1 VIDLS
6 PYIFEV
12 LRKDEDFILYRG
24 QHRSDAS
31 QVLAL
36 SAVKEP
42 PEIPA
47 LKRIKQELSL
57 KPDLDPEWAIRPI
70 AIARHWGRRVLVL
83 EDPGGVPLDQLVGR
97 PLEVAFALRVAIN
110 LATAIGRLHQRGV
123 IHKDIKPANALI
135 NSVTA
140 QCWLMGF
147 GFASRLPRER
157 QALEP
162 PEFVDGTLAY
172 MAPEQTGRMNRS
184 IDSRSDLYAFGVTL
198 YQMLTGV
205 LPFTASDPAGWV
217 HCHIARQPTPPV
229 GRLPSLPLPIS
240 AVVMKLLSKT
250 AEERYQTAT
259 GLERDLRRCLAEW
272 EARGDIRE
280 FSLGEHDTPD
290 QLLIPEKLYGRSQVI
305 QELLAAFDRVAA
317 EGRPELMLVSGSAGI
332 GKSSVVSELHRVLV
346 PARGLFASGKFDQHK
361 RDIPY
366 ATLAKAFQTLIQQ
379 ILAKSDTELAHW
391 RYELRGALGS
401 SGQIIVNL
409 IPELELVIG
418 EQPPV
423 SELPPQ
429 DAQNRFK
436 IVFRRFLNVFARADH
451 PLVLFLDDLQW
462 LDSATLE
469 LLRYLITEA
478 DVRYLLFLGAYRDNE
493 VSSSHP
499 AAQMLAE
506 VQQSGIAVQTMVLRP
521 FTIADLRQ
529 LIVDTLQCGTDDAE
543 PLAQLLQQK
552 TGGNPL
558 FVIQFLTALAED
570 GFLAFDANS
579 RRWLWNLQSIRAKGF
594 TDNVVDLMTEKLGR
608 LPGVTREALQQL
620 ACLGNSAGIATL
632 KAIRGESKDRLH
644 AVLWEAVRVGIVS
657 RLDGGYG
664 FTHDRVQEVAY
675 ALIDEQKRPELHL
688 HIGRLLVQNLAQ
700 DEIELNLFDI
710 VNQLNSGSALISDPD
725 EKERVAKL
733 NLRAGKKAK
742 TSAAYTSAC
751 IYLSA
756 GMGLAGHDVWQRSYQ
771 LAFCLWL
778 ERAES
783 EFLAGNF
790 DAADIF
796 ISELLDRSRS
806 TVDKVA
812 AHRLRILLHL
822 MRGEFAKAVEHGL
835 ECLRLFEI
843 EVPAHPTRESV
854 QAEYERIYQ
863 QLADR
868 PIASLAELPMMT
880 NPEMQAAMGILSVMA
895 APAFNTD
902 VNLMY
907 LCFCRMVSATL
918 EHGTAD
924 TSAHGYAEFATL
936 LGPVFHRYAD
946 GNRFGELACALTER
960 HGFKGYK
967 TKVYFCMQ
975 RALLWTQPI
984 QSAIDFIRRAIDSAA
999 ETHDTAFT
1007 CFSWNHLIAAL
1018 LFQGVPL
1025 DEVGRES
1032 RIGIDFVRK
1041 VKMRDEDAILQFQK
1055 RLILTLRGER
1065 PISSRGGDND
1075 FNDQFVESEFETRK
1089 PFTAF
1094 YYWTAKVQLS
1104 FIFLDYD
1111 TAIGAARRAEALVWT
1126 TEQHILSADYY
1137 FYTALTAAA
1146 LYEQATPNSRPEMI
1160 EMINQSLE
1168 RLREWAEGCPG
1179 TFLDRYLLLS
1189 AEVARIEARGMDAMR
1204 LYEEAIRAAHE
1215 NGFVQNEALS
1225 NELAGRFCL
1234 DQKLE
1239 KAAHSYFRGARSGYL
1254 RWGALGKV
1262 RQLDGM
1268 NPAPPEPSLPA
1279 PASAIST
1286 SVEHLDLGTVFKAA
1300 QAVSSEIVIEKLIET
1315 LLIIALEQAGAERG
1329 LMISPRGLEQEIE
1342 AEAKSVGDRV
1352 TVHFHRSLATPA
1364 VLPLSLLRHV
1374 IRTQERLLLSDASTE
1389 NRFSADEYFVE
1400 KRPRSVL
1407 CLPLVKQRELIGV
1420 LYLENSLA
1428 PDVFAPNGLAA
1439 LELIAAQAAISLEQ
1453 ARLYAELSHA
1463 NEELKDEIIERKRA
1477 EAELHQKEISLREAQ
1492 AELAHFSRL
1501 TTMGELAASI
1511 VHEIN
1516 QPLAGIVTNANAG
1529 LRWLTGGEPNLTET
1543 REAIGRIIRDGRR
1556 GAEIIGR
1563 IRALAK
1569 KAPPNKDWLNL
1580 NETIIEVIAIAH
1592 SEVQRNQILLQTELA
1607 NDLPPILGDRIQPQQ
1622 VILNL
1627 LMNGIEAM
1635 SGLVDSRRELTVSS
1649 EKVTEIDGEGRQEI
1663 DEVHDLIKGKSNRV
1677 LITVRDS
1684 GPGLE
1689 PRGIKH
1695 LFDAFY
1701 TTKPQGLGMGLA
1713 ISRSI
1718 IEAHGGRLW
1727 AMANARGG
1735 VFRFALPIPDKHDA

>member
-6 PYIFEV
+6 SYIFEV
-12 LRKDEDFILYRG
+12 LRKDDDFILYRG
-24 QHRSDAS
+24 QDRSDGS

-36 SAVKEP
+36 SPVKEP
-42 PEIPA
+42 PELQA

-57 KPDLDPEWAIRPI
+57 KPDLDPEWAIRTI
-70 AIARHWGRRVLVL
+70 GIARHWGRRVLVL
-83 EDPGGVPLDQLVGR
+83 EDPGGVPLDQLLGH

-147 GFASRLPRER
+147 GFTSRLPRER

-184 IDSRSDLYAFGVTL
+184 IDSRSDLYALGVTL
-198 YQMLTGV
+198 YEMLTGV
-205 LPFTASDPAGWV
+205 LPFSASDPLGWV

-229 GRLPSLPLPIS
+229 GRVHSLPLPIS

-272 EARGDIRE
+272 EARGQIPE
-280 FSLGEHDTPD
+280 FYLGEHDTPD
-290 QLLIPEKLYGRSQVI
+290 QLLIPEKLYGRSQEI
-305 QELLAAFDRVAA
+305 QELLAAFHRVVA

-346 PARGLFASGKFDQHK
+346 PARGLFAWGKFDQHK

-366 ATLAKAFQTLIQQ
+366 TTLAKAFQTLIQQ
-379 ILAKSDTELAHW
+379 ILAKSDTELTHW
-391 RYELRGALGS
+391 RYELREALGS

-423 SELPPQ
+423 SDLPPQ

-436 IVFRRFLNVFARADH
+436 IVFRRFLDVFARAEH

-469 LLRYLITEA
+469 LLKHLFTEA

-506 VQQSGIAVQTMVLRP
+506 VQQSGIAVQIMVLEP
-521 FTIADLRQ
+521 LTTVDLLQ
-529 LIVDTLQCGTDDAE
+529 LIVDTLQCDAGDAE

-558 FVIQFLTALAED
+558 FVVQFLTALAED
-570 GFLAFDANS
+570 GFLVFDSNS

-632 KAIRGESKDRLH
+632 KTIRGESEDRLH
-644 AVLWEAVRVGIVS
+644 AVLWEAVRAGLVT

-664 FTHDRVQEVAY
+664 FTHDRVQEVAH
-675 ALIDEQKRPELHL
+675 ALIDEQKRPQLHL
-688 HIGRLLVQNLAQ
+688 RIGRLLVKNLAQ

-710 VNQLNSGSALISDPD
+710 VNQLNSGSALVSELD
-725 EKERVAKL
+725 EKERIAEL
-733 NLRAGKKAK
+733 NLRAGRKAK
-742 TSAAYTSAC
+742 TSAAYASAC

-756 GMGLAGHDVWQRSYQ
+756 GMALAGHDVWQRRYE
-771 LAFCLWL
+771 LAFSLWL

-790 DAADIF
+790 DGADVF

-806 TVDKVA
+806 AVDKVA

-822 MRGEFAKAVEHGL
+822 MRGEFGKAVEHGL

-843 EVPAHPTRESV
+843 EVPAHPTREMV

-868 PIASLAELPMMT
+868 PIESLAELPLMT
-880 NPEMQAAMGILSVMA
+880 NPEMQAITGILSVMA

-902 VNLMY
+902 INLMY
-907 LCFCRMVSATL
+907 LCFCRIVNATL
-918 EHGTAD
+918 EYGTAD

-946 GNRFGELACALTER
+946 GNRFGKLACVLTER
-960 HGFKGYK
+960 HGFNRYK

-975 RALLWTQPI
+975 RAMLWTQPI
-984 QSAIDFIRRAIDSAA
+984 QSAIDFIRRAIDSAT

-1007 CFSWNHLIAAL
+1007 CFGWNHLIAAL

-1032 RIGIDFVRK
+1032 RNGIDFVRK

-1055 RLILTLRGER
+1055 RMILTLRGER
-1065 PISSRGGDND
+1065 PISSRGADTC
-1075 FNDQFVESEFETRK
+1075 FTDQFVESEFETRK

-1111 TAIGAARRAEALVWT
+1111 TAVGAARRAKALLWT
-1126 TEQHILSADYY
+1126 TDQHILSADYY

-1146 LYEQATPNSRPEMI
+1146 LYEQATSNNRSEMI
-1160 EMINQSLE
+1160 EIMNQSLE

-1189 AEVARIEARGMDAMR
+1189 AELARIEGQGMDAMR

-1225 NELAGRFCL
+1225 NELAARFCL
-1234 DQKLE
+1234 NRKLE
-1239 KAAHSYFRGARSGYL
+1239 KAAHSYFRGSRSCYL

-1262 RQLDGM
+1262 RQLDGT
-1268 NPAPPEPSLPA
+1268 NPTPPEPSLPA

-1286 SVEHLDLGTVFKAA
+1286 SVERLDLGTVFKAA
-1300 QAVSSEIVIEKLIET
+1300 QAVSSEIVTEKLIET

-1342 AEAKSVGDRV
+1342 AEAKSVGDKV
-1352 TVHFHRSLATPA
+1352 TVHFQQSLVTPA
-1364 VLPLSLLRHV
+1364 ALPLSLLRQV
-1374 IRTQERLLLSDASTE
+1374 IRTQERVLLSDASTE

-1400 KRPRSVL
+1400 KHPRSVL

-1439 LELIAAQAAISLEQ
+1439 LELIAAQAAISLQQ

-1463 NEELKDEIIERKRA
+1463 NEELKDEITERKRA

-1529 LRWLTGGEPNLTET
+1529 LRWLTGGEPNLAET

-1556 GAEIIGR
+1556 GAEIISR

-1569 KAPPNKDWLNL
+1569 KAPPNKDRLNL

-1592 SEVQRNQILLQTELA
+1592 TEVQRNQVLLQSELA
-1607 NDLPPILGDRIQPQQ
+1607 NDLPPILGDRIQLQQ

-1649 EKVTEIDGEGRQEI
+1649 EKVTAIDGAERHEI
-1663 DEVHDLIKGKSNRV
+1663 DEVHDLIKARPNQV

-1689 PRGIKH
+1689 PHGIKH

-1727 AMANARGG
+1727 AIATASGG
-1735 VFRFALPIPDKHDA
+1735 VFQFALPIPDEHDT

>member
-12 LRKDEDFILYRG
+12 LRKDGDFILYRG

-31 QVLAL
+31 QVLVL
-36 SAVKEP
+36 SPAKEP
-42 PEIPA
+42 PEIQA

-70 AIARHWGRRVLVL
+70 AITHHWGRRVLVL
-83 EDPGGVPLDQLVGR
+83 EDPGGVPLDQLLGR

-123 IHKDIKPANALI
+123 VHKDIKPANALI

-198 YQMLTGV
+198 YEMLTGV
-205 LPFTASDPAGWV
+205 LPFAASDPLGWV

-229 GRLPSLPLPIS
+229 GRLNSVPLPIS
-240 AVVMKLLSKT
+240 AIVMKLLSKT
-250 AEERYQTAT
+250 AEERYQTAI

-272 EARGDIRE
+272 ETRGHIPE
-280 FSLGEHDTPD
+280 FSLGEHDTPE
-290 QLLIPEKLYGRSQVI
+290 QLLIPEKLYGRSTEI
-305 QELLAAFDRVAA
+305 QELLTAFDRVVA

-332 GKSSVVSELHRVLV
+332 GKSSVVTELHRVLA

-379 ILAKSDTELAHW
+379 LLAKSDTELANW
-391 RYELRGALGS
+391 RYELREALGS
-401 SGQIIVNL
+401 SGQVIVNL

-423 SELPPQ
+423 SDLAPQ

-436 IVFRRFLNVFARADH
+436 MVFRRFLNVFARAEH

-469 LLRYLITEA
+469 LLKYLITEA

-499 AAQMLAE
+499 AAQMLDE
-506 VQQSGIAVQTMVLRP
+506 VQQSGIAVQIMVLGPFTMV
-521 FTIADLRQ
+521 DLRQ
-529 LIVDTLQCGTDDAE
+529 LIADTLQCDTDDAE
-543 PLAQLLQQK
+543 PLAQLLRQK

-558 FVIQFLTALAED
+558 FVTQFLTALAED
-570 GFLAFDANS
+570 GFLAFDSSS
-579 RRWLWNLQSIRAKGF
+579 RRWLWNLQDIRAKGF

-608 LPGVTREALQQL
+608 LPGDTREALQQL
-620 ACLGNSAGIATL
+620 ACLGNSAGVATL
-632 KAIRGESKDRLH
+632 KKVRGESEDRLH
-644 AVLWEAVRVGIVS
+644 AVLWEAVRAGFVA
-657 RLDGGYG
+657 RLDGVYE
-664 FTHDRVQEVAY
+664 FTHDRVQEAAY
-675 ALIDEQKRPELHL
+675 ALIAEEKRPELHL
-688 HIGRLLVQNLAQ
+688 RVGRLLVQHLTK
-700 DEIELNLFDI
+700 DEIEQNLFDI
-710 VNQLNSGSALISDPD
+710 VNQLNSGSPLISDPV
-725 EKERVAKL
+725 EKERVAEL

-756 GMGLAGHDVWQRSYQ
+756 GMGLAGHDAWQRRYQ

-790 DAADIF
+790 DGAELF
-796 ISELLDRSRS
+796 ISELVARSRP
-806 TVDKVA
+806 TVDKAA

-822 MRGEFAKAVEHGL
+822 MRGEFPKAVEHGL
-835 ECLRLFEI
+835 ECLRVFEI
-843 EVPAHPTRESV
+843 EVPAHPTREMV

-868 PIASLAELPMMT
+868 PIESLAELPLMT
-880 NPEMQAAMGILSVMA
+880 DREMQAVTGILSVMA

-902 VNLMY
+902 INLMY
-907 LCFCRMVSATL
+907 LCFCRIVNATL
-918 EHGTAD
+918 EYGTAD
-924 TSAHGYAEFATL
+924 TSAHGYAELATI

-960 HGFKGYK
+960 HGFNRYK

-975 RALLWTQPI
+975 RAMLWTQPI

-1007 CFSWNHLIAAL
+1007 CFGWNHLIAAL

-1032 RIGIDFVRK
+1032 QNGIDFVRK

-1065 PISSRGGDND
+1065 PISSRGADTY
-1075 FNDQFVESEFETRK
+1075 FNDQFVESEFEARK

-1104 FIFLDYD
+1104 FIFNDYE
-1111 TAIGAARRAEALVWT
+1111 TAIRAARRAKALVWT
-1126 TEQHILSADYY
+1126 MEQHILSADYF

-1146 LYEQATPNSRPEMI
+1146 LYEQGTPNSRSELI
-1160 EMINQSLE
+1160 EMISQSLE

-1189 AEVARIEARGMDAMR
+1189 AELARIEGREMDAMR

-1215 NGFVQNEALS
+1215 NRFVQNEALS
-1225 NELAGRFCL
+1225 NEVAGRFCL
-1234 DQKLE
+1234 NQKLE
-1239 KAAHSYFRGARSGYL
+1239 KAAHSYFRGARSCYL

-1262 RQLDGM
+1262 RQLDGI
-1268 NPAPPEPSLPA
+1268 NPALPEPSLPA
-1279 PASAIST
+1279 PAFAIST

-1300 QAVSSEIVIEKLIET
+1300 QAVSSEIVTEKLIET
-1315 LLIIALEQAGAERG
+1315 LLIIALQQAGAERG

-1352 TVHFHRSLATPA
+1352 TVHFHRALVTAS

-1374 IRTQERLLLSDASTE
+1374 IRTQERVLLSDASTK
-1389 NRFSADEYFVE
+1389 NQFSADEYFLQ
-1400 KRPRSVL
+1400 KHPRSVL
-1407 CLPLVKQRELIGV
+1407 CLPLIKQRELIGV

-1428 PDVFAPNGLAA
+1428 PDVFAPTGLAA
-1439 LELIAAQAAISLEQ
+1439 LELIASQAAISLEQ

-1463 NEELKDEIIERKRA
+1463 NDELKDEITERKRA
-1477 EAELHQKEISLREAQ
+1477 ETELHEKEISLREAQ

-1501 TTMGELAASI
+1501 STMGELAASI

-1516 QPLAGIVTNANAG
+1516 QPLAGIVTNANAS
-1529 LRWLTGGEPNLTET
+1529 LRWLNGREPNLTET
-1543 REAIGRIIRDGRR
+1543 REAIGRIIRDGHR

-1580 NETIIEVIAIAH
+1580 NETVTEVVAIART
-1592 SEVQRNQILLQTELA
+1592 EVQRNRVLLVTKLA
-1607 NDLPPILGDRIQPQQ
+1607 NDLPPILGDKIQLQQ

-1627 LMNGIEAM
+1627 LINGIEAM
-1635 SGLVDSRRELTVSS
+1635 NELVDGRRELAVSS
-1649 EKVTEIDGEGRQEI
+1649 EKVTALGDERRHEINEAKK
-1663 DEVHDLIKGKSNRV
+1663 LAKTKSGHV

-1684 GPGLE
+1684 GPGVEPHSLE
-1689 PRGIKH
+1689 H

-1727 AMANARGG
+1727 AVANTCGA
-1735 VFRFALPIPDKHDA
+1735 VFQFALPIPDDYEA